1 MNKMG
6 VTPIELV
13 IIVSIIGTLAII
25 GILAG
30 IAIPAYKRYQAGD
43 SFASDPYIP
52 RTACV
57 NGFAYTIDYNGN
69 VTQQFNEFGGGVRC
83 H

>member
-1 MNKMG
+1 MNKG
-6 VTPIELV
+6 FTLIELM
-13 IIVSIIGTLAII
+13 IVMAII

-30 IAIPAYKRYQAGD
+30 IAIPAYKHHQAGG
-43 SFASDPYIP
+43 SFIGDPYVP

-69 VTQQFNEFGGGVRC
+69 VIQQFNESGGGVRC